1 MSNRKQ
7 SSASK
12 PLFVKDRVAL
22 NHQSNSSA
30 NEYHSWEHYMDS
42 PPVILGGPQVTRAS
56 LDLLALS
63 YRDNRVTHWETYN
76 HAKARGLTVDR
87 ASGVEVMGI
96 KQPQDALWGFTVYP
110 MAVTKPA
117 PQKPISSK
125 PKPVTRAPIIKA
137 KPVRA
142 PVAIKRKA
150 KLGKMTSYEAEYNA
164 ALARSQA
171 GKGPKP
177 SGQSSK
183 DIWMQSRVPCS
194 AREYGFTYTQLAK
207 CWNNYVKANPK
218 CGLKETSA
226 QKLTECGQATLAY

>member
-12 PLFVKDRVAL
+12 PLFVKDRIDLA
-22 NHQSNSSA
+22 HRMQTSEGKPWG
-30 NEYHSWEHYMDS
+30 EYLDQAPTIH
-42 PPVILGGPQVTRAS
+42 GGPMVTELS
-56 LDLLALS
+56 LNLLGS
-63 YRDNRVTHWETYN
+63 MRVQNWETYN
-76 HAKARGLTVDR
+76 HAKARGVTVDR
-87 ASGVEVMGI
+87 AAGIEVMGH
-96 KQPQDALWGFTVYP
+96 KQPADALWGFTVYP

-117 PQKPISSK
+117 PQKPVSAK
-125 PKPVTRAPIIKA
+125 P

-142 PVAIKRKA
+142 PVAIKRRA
-150 KLGKMTSYEAEYNA
+150 KLGKLASYDAEYQA

-194 AREYGFTYTQLAK
+194 AKAFGFTYTQLAK
-207 CWNNYVKANPK
+207 SWNNYVKANPK

>member
-7 SSASK
+7 STATK
-12 PLFVKDRVAL
+12 PLFVKDRIDLA
-22 NHQSNSSA
+22 HRMQTSEGKPWG
-30 NEYHSWEHYMDS
+30 EYLDQA
-42 PPVILGGPQVTRAS
+42 PVVHGGPMVTELS
-56 LDLLALS
+56 LNLLGS
-63 YRDNRVTHWETYN
+63 MRVQNWETYN
-76 HAKARGLTVDR
+76 HAKSRGVTVDR
-87 ASGVEVMGI
+87 AAGIEVMGI
-96 KQPQDALWGFTVYP
+96 KQPLDALWGFTVYP

-117 PQKPISSK
+117 PQKPVSAK
-125 PKPVTRAPIIKA
+125 PKPIARAPIA
-137 KPVRA
+137 KPL
-142 PVAIKRKA
+142 PPIKRKA
-150 KLGKMTSYEAEYNA
+150 KLGKMTSYDAEYQA

-207 CWNNYVKANPK
+207 SWNNYVKANPK